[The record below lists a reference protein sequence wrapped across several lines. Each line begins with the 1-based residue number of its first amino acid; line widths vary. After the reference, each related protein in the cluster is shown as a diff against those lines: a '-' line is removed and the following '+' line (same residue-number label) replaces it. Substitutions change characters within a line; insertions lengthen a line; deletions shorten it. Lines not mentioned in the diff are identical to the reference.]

1 MDFKTVLEIVSKAI
15 NNSGIIKNC
24 EDFFINRYS
33 KKIDYY
39 RLYCAGVV
47 LTKELQDIGQWDKK
61 DNVETVYD
69 KCLNALKTPKSKNV
83 TREEWNEVHGEIDKN
98 ENIKKAL
105 VFLKY
110 LFNNFSKYSEMAISA
125 TNYGFWGT
133 AYSLVAYLGEKYPAI
148 NEFTEEMNQHTYF
161 AIISNFAD
169 IEKSWNEFIKNNIW
183 DDLEGIDIK
192 SDAGE
197 NAKILATKMYA
208 DNRIMSELCY
218 SIKDA
223 RNTCVHAENGYRDSV
238 MAPAFQGACLS
249 MIEALSVDD
258 EVKQRNKEETLIKLG
273 KIIENKPNPDV
284 SHFSSN
290 SVLEIPP
297 SIRFPHNKFAL
308 LNFWKMYEPNL
319 NEYNSNVIA
328 KDNCDNYPNTYWATM
343 TNKKLNKNWYFIGT
357 DKDNKISKLF
367 HIEAGKFKIQQ
378 FGINK
383 NEPRRKEAEPD
394 LREKFE
400 VCLDNDNYIDQ
411 IKKEADFS
419 DCLYAI
425 ADFNKGEIEWFN
437 KDN

>member
-1 MDFKTVLEIVSKAI
+1 MADINAEIHKVLKSYFNELGIMDNFKVQGEINYNRLSKIGLAI
-15 NNSGIIKNC
+15 SG
-24 EDFFINRYS
+24 RS
-33 KKIDYY
+33 KKD
-39 RLYCAGVV
+39 
-47 LTKELQDIGQWDKK
+47 LQDEVIISKLDEKFKNSLEECKNLFQAIDDCRNMPSIDSLCALWGAAYSIVKDFSEKYGNADQYLNKLETFKPFEKKIILDDKSIDEQEKCAAHIWQEYFGSVLHKNYEGNDFRDIANELKNEEKVWHLGKLCDRIHYIGNDFIHA
-61 DNVETVYD
+61 
-69 KCLNALKTPKSKNV
+69 NALST
-83 TREEWNEVHGEIDKN
+83 
-98 ENIKKAL
+98 
-105 VFLKY
+105 
-110 LFNNFSKYSEMAISA
+110 AI
-125 TNYGFWGT
+125 
-133 AYSLVAYLGEKYPAI
+133 
-148 NEFTEEMNQHTYF
+148 
-161 AIISNFAD
+161 
-169 IEKSWNEFIKNNIW
+169 
-183 DDLEGIDIK
+183 
-192 SDAGE
+192 
-197 NAKILATKMYA
+197 
-208 DNRIMSELCY
+208 
-218 SIKDA
+218 
-223 RNTCVHAENGYRDSV
+223 
-238 MAPAFQGACLS
+238 QGAMIS
-249 MIEALSVDD
+249 MIENMPVTTEREKNDQEKAL
-258 EVKQRNKEETLIKLG
+258 RLLG

-425 ADFNKGEIEWFN
+425 ADFNRGEIEWFN